1 MIKTKSI
8 TWIIPCYN
16 EENVIFELLK
26 RIKKVSQK
34 LNKYNWELIL
44 IDDGSSDNTKN
55 LLKQIDNYPFRL
67 VLLSFS
73 RNFGHQSAVQAGMD
87 YCKSDAAIII
97 DADLQDPP
105 EIAEMMIK
113 KWENGYQVI
122 FGQRTLRLKE
132 KWFKKL
138 TAYIFYR
145 LFNFLSGISIPLDTG
160 DFRLI
165 DKTVIDAIKK
175 LPEKGRF
182 IRGLVSWVG
191 FKQTS
196 VKYQR
201 DERFAGDTKYTLKKM
216 FALAIEGLTTFS
228 RRPLRLATFTGF
240 FFSILAFLYMLYIFY
255 LRLFTEILVA
265 GWAAIIIVLLFSSG
279 FQMIFIGL
287 LGEYIGNIF
296 FETKN
301 RPIYILE
308 EMLVIQKN
316 V

>member
-145 LFNFLSGISIPLDTG
+145 LFNFLSGIAIPLDTG